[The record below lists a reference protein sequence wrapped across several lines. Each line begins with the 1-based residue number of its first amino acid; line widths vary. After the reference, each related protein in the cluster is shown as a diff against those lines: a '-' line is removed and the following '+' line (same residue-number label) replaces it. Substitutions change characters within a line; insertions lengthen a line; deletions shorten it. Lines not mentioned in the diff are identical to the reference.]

1 MGERVRLSADG
12 PVAQSLL
19 RFTAPRVALFALLWW
34 VLTEGEASSW
44 WIGVPAVI
52 ASALA
57 SWGLRAAPAWSWRPV
72 GLARFLAVF
81 LWQSFRG
88 GLDVA
93 FRALH
98 PRRPLSPDLMV
109 YTLRLPAG
117 PARVFLANTLSLL
130 PGTLSAD
137 VRDERL
143 TVHVLDG
150 NLAVLESLAFL
161 EVLVADLFGLSVAR
175 DRLPR
180 EPQHE

>member
-1 MGERVRLSADG
+1 M
-12 PVAQSLL
+12 AQGLL
-19 RFTAPRVALFALLWW
+19 RFAAPRAALFALLWW

-44 WIGVPAVI
+44 WLGVPVVI

-57 SWGLRAAPAWSWRPV
+57 SWGLRAEPAWSLRPV

-98 PRRPLSPDLMV
+98 PRLPLAPDFKV

-117 PARVFLANTLSLL
+117 PARVFFANTLSLL

-137 VRDERL
+137 IRDERL
-143 TVHVLDG
+143 TVHALDG
-150 NLAVLESLAFL
+150 NLPVLESVQFL
-161 EVLVADLFGLSVAR
+161 EVLVADLFGLSVEG

-180 EPQHE
+180 KPQHE